1 MKDFENKLNKW
12 ALNAVDFCHSIA
24 IDKNEDFDLAFY
36 AFQNSPIE
44 NPEILFLGINPGGEA
59 YNYASQYKNPI
70 WNLLNDEKMTPE
82 RFVKANPMVDEMENW
97 KMWKNVER
105 TFYTDNLQTL
115 YKRSM
120 KMNLVYFNTPNISN
134 FLNRKNGVRTFKKN
148 RDLSLDLILN
158 VIKPKSIICL
168 GTVQCFDYLP
178 LINKETLLNGKKRL
192 VVKGN
197 LENIPVYGIPHP
209 SGSYTSNF
217 DLEKISS
224 LLDKHL

>member
-1 MKDFENKLNKW
+1 
-12 ALNAVDFCHSIA
+12 
-24 IDKNEDFDLAFY
+24 
-36 AFQNSPIE
+36 
-44 NPEILFLGINPGGEA
+44 
-59 YNYASQYKNPI
+59 
-70 WNLLNDEKMTPE
+70 
-82 RFVKANPMVDEMENW
+82 
-97 KMWKNVER
+97 
-105 TFYTDNLQTL
+105 
-115 YKRSM
+115 
-120 KMNLVYFNTPNISN
+120 MNLVYFNTPNISN

-168 GTVQCFDYLP
+168 GTAQCFDYLP

-192 VVKGN
+192 
-197 LENIPVYGIPHP
+197 PPPPPPPPPPPYGIPHP